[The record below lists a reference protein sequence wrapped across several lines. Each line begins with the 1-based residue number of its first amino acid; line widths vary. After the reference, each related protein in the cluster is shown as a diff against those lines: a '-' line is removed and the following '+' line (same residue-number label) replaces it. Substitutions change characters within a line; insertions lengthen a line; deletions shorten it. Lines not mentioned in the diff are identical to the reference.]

1 VAERWPIET
10 RSFTVGRVPF
20 PRAALAA
27 VAVPVLLAAT
37 CGCSGDGDAAATAA
51 APPSA
56 GLPAGGTGIP
66 GLPGDEALS
75 PPPPDPAADDHRALL
90 GGLPSG
96 ALAGTVELTVSGLVG
111 FAEPVTGR
119 CLTGETDPVLEV
131 DLSDGSVLRM
141 EAGSDGV
148 HGALRAPGV
157 EARHTLA
164 DVRLA
169 AGPPAVMS
177 GRLLTDGTTEPAG
190 SLHLEFTCG

>member
-1 VAERWPIET
+1 MET

-27 VAVPVLLAAT
+27 VAFPLLLAAT
-37 CGCSGDGDAAATAA
+37 SGCSGNGDDEAIAAAT
-51 APPSA
+51 PSA

-90 GGLPSG
+90 SALPAG
-96 ALAGTVELTVSGLVG
+96 ALTGTVELTVSGLVG

-119 CLTGETDPVLEV
+119 CLSDQADPVLEV
-131 DLSDGSVLRM
+131 DLSDGSVLRVA
-141 EAGSDGV
+141 AGSDGLQS
-148 HGALRAPGV
+148 ALRAPGV
-157 EARHTLA
+157 EARHTVA

-169 AGPPAVMS
+169 AGPPAVVA
-177 GRLLTDGTTEPAG
+177 GGLLTDGTTEPAG